1 MPKVPSYVLNPKHD
15 TLHLPSGIGGLSQKY
30 RLCPFSLRL
39 LLIDIWRRLGDC
51 ARREMQMRRLRTLLS
66 KSHRHNSPPFKSRS
80 NLAWVV
86 FLSAF
91 VSCKSPPQRV
101 YAWCAALSQHST
113 SSLATLSHYFSTL
126 ESLFLSVCMYCNPD
140 QFH

>member
-1 MPKVPSYVLNPKHD
+1 MTCPGSKSQWHNALISNVLNPKHD
-15 TLHLPSGIGGLSQKY
+15 TLQLPSGIGGLSQKY

-101 YAWCAALSQHST
+101 YAWCAAVVSTFYILSS
-113 SSLATLSHYFSTL
+113 YL
-126 ESLFLSVCMYCNPD
+126 ESLLLHSRVIIS
-140 QFH
+140 